1 MSGYDSTWRNLL
13 TAVQLGDL
21 PRVRELLRTEDELS
35 DLSTWTDS
43 YLLLRDAIADA
54 ELEIVE
60 CLLEN
65 NATVNRRSKKATDTP
80 LHLAVHIGDPDLLN
94 SLLDRGAN
102 VTAKGK
108 YKKTPVHIAAEYS
121 KVEILELLI
130 SKGGNINDKDQHG
143 LTPLCWAL
151 KKGKLEIVDYIL
163 NHENYDGSLF
173 NHSSKEADT
182 QLHFAVTS
190 GNEELVRYLINKGA
204 QVNAQGIDSKTPLHI
219 AVEENLEKIVECLL
233 DNGADVNYTCSY
245 CGEEECTALHI
256 AADKSNEKILEL
268 LLNKGADINA
278 VTANGINPLHVA
290 ACRNNV
296 ECVKIILNNNRDV
309 DYLNRTTADEG
320 FTPLHFASI
329 FGCNYVADF
338 ILNMNADINILSYDN
353 SLPIHFA
360 VSKGHDKVVELL
372 LNHGANV
379 DSLFDNTL
387 CHKTLLFTAVVNGD
401 LKIVEHL
408 LKFSPDITCKCNIDS
423 LKVALRSFSD
433 KSKGIAEALLDYGF
447 KLDFDDVDSGQL
459 IYTAVEKGL
468 VGIVKDIIKAGI
480 DITELRDST
489 FLSQGFT
496 LLHSAVI
503 NKHLEIVK
511 LLIDKVDIN
520 TKDGFGLT
528 PISYAAENNDID
540 MVKFI
545 LDYNNLDDMSKCQ
558 LLFGATKKSSKEI
571 IELSLQYGIDVNMTD
586 ERGRT
591 ALHVI
596 DLGKYESQK
605 EDSARGEIAKLLIS
619 KGANVNARTNDND
632 TALAYAVLHQN
643 PYVVEALLLHGA
655 NIDHLNSFGD
665 TLLHMAAIKGK
676 IEIIRL
682 LIQHGVAVDSPNN
695 RGVTPLHFAV
705 ENNNE
710 EAVICLI
717 EYGAD
722 VNWINKKSGRTALH
736 LAVEKNLSTIVR
748 VLLKCGSDINI
759 VNFHNQTPFSYTT
772 NASCLFEIIQVLR
785 EHVIKL
791 KCANFKVNCND
802 LNLVDTFIDSS
813 DFYSDCMKEIESMGV
828 KIVDSNKL
836 TYRHILSKSI
846 QKLSIY
852 SKNVDISKRLESDDT
867 KNTFPLYYDLLI
879 NRFNEGVKR
888 EKILQTLYDHLD
900 DLFPRVSYNC
910 IDEIF
915 CYLSND
921 DLKLLRKACN
931 PNNQF

>member
-1 MSGYDSTWRNLL
+1 MSGYESTWRNLS

-21 PRVRELLRTEDELS
+21 ARVRELLRTEDELS

-43 YLLLRDAIADA
+43 YTLLRDAIADA

-65 NATVNRRSKKATDTP
+65 NATVNRRGKKATDTP

-102 VTAKGK
+102 VTARGK
-108 YKKTPVHIAAEYS
+108 NKKTPVHIAAEYS
-121 KVEILELLI
+121 NIEILELLI
-130 SKGGNINDKDQHG
+130 SRGGNINEKDQHG
-143 LTPLCWAL
+143 LTPLCLAL
-151 KKGKLEIVDYIL
+151 KKGKLEMVDYIL
-163 NHENYDGSLF
+163 NHEKYNAGSF
-173 NHSSKEADT
+173 NHPSKEADT

-190 GNEELVRYLINKGA
+190 GNEVLVRYLIDKGA
-204 QVNAQGIDSKTPLHI
+204 QVNAQGIDKKTPLHI
-219 AVEENLEKIVECLL
+219 AVQENLEKIVECLL
-233 DNGADVNYTCSY
+233 DNGADINYTCSY

-256 AADKSNEKILEL
+256 AADISNETILEL
-268 LLNKGADINA
+268 LLSKGADINA

-309 DYLNRTTADEG
+309 DYLARTTADEG
-320 FTPLHFASI
+320 FTPLHFACI
-329 FGCNYVADF
+329 FGCHDVAEF
-338 ILNMNADINILSYDN
+338 ILNINADINIFSYDN
-353 SLPIHFA
+353 SLPIHIA

-401 LKIVEHL
+401 FKIVEHL
-408 LKFSPDITCKCNIDS
+408 LKFSPDITYKCNIDS
-423 LKVALRSFSD
+423 LKVAIRSFRD
-433 KSKGIAEALLDYGF
+433 ESKAISEALLDYGF

-459 IYTAVEKGL
+459 IYVAVEKGL
-468 VGIVKDIIKAGI
+468 VGIVKDVIKAGI
-480 DITELRDST
+480 NITELRDST
-489 FLSQGFT
+489 FLSRGFT

-528 PISYAAENNDID
+528 PISYAVENNDID

-545 LDYNNLDDMSKCQ
+545 LDYNNLDDLSKCQ
-558 LLFGATKKSSKEI
+558 LLFGATKKSNKEI

-591 ALHVI
+591 ALHVV
-596 DLGKYESQK
+596 DLGKYESQE

-655 NIDHLNSFGD
+655 SIDDLTSSGD

-676 IEIIRL
+676 TEVIRL
-682 LIQHGVAVDSPNN
+682 LVQHGFVVDSPNN
-695 RGVTPLHFAV
+695 KGITPLHFAV

-722 VNWINKKSGRTALH
+722 VNGINKKSGRTALH

-748 VLLKCGSDINI
+748 VLLKYGSDINI
-759 VNFHNQTPFSYTT
+759 VNSYNQTPLSCTT
-772 NASCLFEIIQVLR
+772 NASCLFEIIRDLK

-791 KCANFKVNCND
+791 KCANFQVNDND
-802 LNLVDTFIDSS
+802 LNLVDTFIDSN
-813 DFYSDCMKEIESMGV
+813 DFYSNCLKEIESMGV
-828 KIVDSNKL
+828 KIIDSNRL
-836 TYRHILSKSI
+836 TYRNILSTSI
-846 QKLSIY
+846 QKLSVY
-852 SKNVDISKRLESDDT
+852 AKNDEISKSLKSDDC
-867 KNTFPLYYDLLI
+867 KSKFPLYYDLLVK
-879 NRFNEGVKR
+879 RFDEGVER
-888 EKILQTLYDHLD
+888 EKILQTLDDHLD
-900 DLFPRVSYNC
+900 DLFPVSDYC

-921 DLKLLRKACN
+921 DLKLLREACN